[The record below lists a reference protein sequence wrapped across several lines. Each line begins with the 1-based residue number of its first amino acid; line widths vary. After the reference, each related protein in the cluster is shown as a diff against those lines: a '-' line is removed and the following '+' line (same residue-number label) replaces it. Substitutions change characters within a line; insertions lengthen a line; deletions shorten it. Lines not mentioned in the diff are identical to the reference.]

1 LYSKYREKYNEEI
14 NEFEK
19 IISNLRNYFTNK
31 IPYNEEKIN
40 LEFSKNENLQNSY
53 ENKEKPIS
61 ENSEIL
67 KIQSEL
73 LQIKQENT
81 NIEKEI
87 IILKNIKNE
96 F

>member
-1 LYSKYREKYNEEI
+1 MYSKYREKYNEEI